1 MIALK
6 DIHVAFTVGD
16 GARMRALDGIDLVIE
31 DGAFVTLIGTNGA
44 GKSTLLNVLAGTV
57 DPTRGH
63 LLVDGVDVT
72 RTRDFQRATWLSR
85 VFPDPRLGTCDQ
97 LTIEENLALA
107 LAKGKRRGIGRP
119 LTSCER
125 TMLKDRL
132 ADLGLGLEARLST
145 PARLLSSGQR
155 QSLTV
160 LMATLSQPRLLLL
173 DEHVAN
179 LDPRTQ
185 ANILT
190 VTDTTIRRQG
200 LAAIMVTHDVRHAL
214 DFGDRLIALKA
225 GRIVLD
231 VSGEAKASLKMADI
245 DAVYGNERIAAVA

>member
-1 MIALK
+1 MITLR

-16 GARMRALDGIDLVIE
+16 GARMTALAGIDLTIGE
-31 DGAFVTLIGTNGA
+31 GEFVTLIGTNGA

-57 DPTRGH
+57 EPTRGQ
-63 LLVDGVDVT
+63 LAVDGVDVT
-72 RTRDFQRATWLSR
+72 RTRDFERAAWLSR

-107 LAKGKRRGIGRP
+107 LTKGRRRGMGRP
-119 LTSCER
+119 VSSADR
-125 TMLKDRL
+125 AMLVRRL
-132 ADLGLGLEARLST
+132 ADLGLGLETRLST

-185 ANILT
+185 ANILA
-190 VTDTTIRRQG
+190 VTDTTIRREA

-214 DFGDRLIALKA
+214 DFGDRLIALKG

-231 VSGEAKASLKMADI
+231 VCGDAKSSLTMPDI
-245 DAVYGNERIAAVA
+245 DAVYGEERMVAVA

>member
-1 MIALK
+1 MIALRSV
-6 DIHVAFTVGD
+6 HVAFTGGD
-16 GARMRALDGIDLVIE
+16 GARMTALAGIDMTVDE
-31 DGAFVTLIGTNGA
+31 GEFVTLIGTNGA

-57 DPTRGH
+57 EPTRGH
-63 LLVDGVDVT
+63 VEVDGTDVT
-72 RTRDFQRATWLSR
+72 RTKDFERAAWLSR

-107 LAKGKRRGIGRP
+107 LTKGRRRGMVRP
-119 LTSCER
+119 VSPNDR
-125 TMLKDRL
+125 GMLRRRL
-132 ADLGLGLEARLST
+132 ADLGLGLETRLST

-160 LMATLSQPRLLLL
+160 LMATLSRPRLLLL

-185 ANILT
+185 ATILS
-190 VTDTTIRRQG
+190 VTDTTIRREG

-231 VSGEAKASLKMADI
+231 VSGEAKTSLTMTDI
-245 DAVYGNERIAAVA
+245 DAVYGEERVAAVA

>member
-1 MIALK
+1 MIALH
-6 DIHVAFTVGD
+6 DIYVAFAVGD
-16 GARMRALDGIDLVIE
+16 GARMTALDGIGITIGE
-31 DGAFVTLIGTNGA
+31 GEFVTLIGTNGA
-44 GKSTLLNVLAGTV
+44 GKSTLLNVLAGTLE
-57 DPTRGH
+57 PTRGH
-63 LLVDGVDVT
+63 LEVDGIDVT
-72 RTRDFQRATWLSR
+72 RTKDHERAAWLSR

-107 LAKGKRRGIGRP
+107 LTKGRRRGMGRP
-119 LTSCER
+119 LSPADR
-125 TMLKDRL
+125 AVLNGRL
-132 ADLGLGLEARLST
+132 ADLGLGLETRLGT

-160 LMATLSQPRLLLL
+160 LMATLSRPRLLLL

-185 ANILT
+185 ANILA
-190 VTDTTIRRQG
+190 VTDATIRREG

-231 VSGEAKASLKMADI
+231 VSGDAKKSLTMPDI
-245 DAVYGNERIAAVA
+245 DAVYGQERIVAVA